1 MGIARKQKDLALLA
15 KNKPNLTNLYPLVCS
30 QEWITQAMWNVLHNS
45 GATTAGIDGK
55 VKADYYN
62 SKDVTLTSKGRKQ
75 IEIICQSL
83 KEETYRP
90 QPALRV
96 YIPKA
101 NGKKRPVGIPTLNDR
116 IVQETLRMVLEP
128 IYESV
133 FLECSHGF
141 RPNRRTMDAIKVCY
155 QRINPSMKYYWVIEG
170 DVRGCFDNIN
180 HRILLKIIRRK
191 ITDRKTTGLIRKFL
205 NAGYLENGSI
215 YKPEAGTVNSGCQVL
230 FFRVKNPITLS
241 VCFYLTIRCF

>member
-1 MGIARKQKDLALLA
+1 
-15 KNKPNLTNLYPLVCS
+15 
-30 QEWITQAMWNVLHNS
+30 MWNVLHNS

-215 YKPEAGTVNSGCQVL
+215 YKPEAGTPQGG
-230 FFRVKNPITLS
+230 ILS
-241 VCFYLTIRCF
+241 PLLANIYLHEMDMWWLRDFGTRHSRAKRRQIGGGNYLLSRYADDFILLRIAN